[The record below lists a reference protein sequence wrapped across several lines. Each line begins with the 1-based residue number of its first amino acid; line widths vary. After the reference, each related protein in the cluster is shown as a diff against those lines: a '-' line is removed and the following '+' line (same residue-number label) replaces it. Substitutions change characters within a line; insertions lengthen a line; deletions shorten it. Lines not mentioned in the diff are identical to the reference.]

1 MSVTITAQE
10 ITRANNPQPLG
21 QTESGIVRAN
31 VYNDVVTD
39 LNTLA
44 TAIDTLSP
52 SGGDLVATDITLD
65 DGTVSDLA
73 IKIGADLNNG
83 IYGVSDTQLGIAVEG
98 TLVAGANTSGLFT
111 SNIAE
116 QIVTVGV
123 TVDGLLIKDGGFL
136 TTKSNVTQGTSKTT
150 TVVTSANAGTI
161 TTVALSDA
169 AAGTFNFTV
178 TNPLALADS
187 NIQLTVNMNGS
198 TGIAYV
204 THTKGAGSF
213 VITVTNIATVA
224 AFNAA
229 IKIDYLIS

>member
-1 MSVTITAQE
+1 MSVTITAKKVS
-10 ITRANNPQPLG
+10 RANNPQPLNEL
-21 QTESGIVRAN
+21 ESGIVRTNVFNPVIDDLESLSAALDVIQPSAN
-31 VYNDVVTD
+31 
-39 LNTLA
+39 
-44 TAIDTLSP
+44 
-52 SGGDLVATDITLD
+52 
-65 DGTVSDLA
+65 
-73 IKIGADLNNG
+73 
-83 IYGVSDTQLGIAVEG
+83 
-98 TLVAGANTSGLFT
+98 TLVADTISEAT
-111 SNIAE
+111 AAA
-116 QIVTVGV
+116 GV

-178 TNPLALADS
+178 TNPLALATS
-187 NIQLTVNMNGS
+187 NIQLTVSMNGS

-213 VITVTNIATVA
+213 VITVTNIAPSA